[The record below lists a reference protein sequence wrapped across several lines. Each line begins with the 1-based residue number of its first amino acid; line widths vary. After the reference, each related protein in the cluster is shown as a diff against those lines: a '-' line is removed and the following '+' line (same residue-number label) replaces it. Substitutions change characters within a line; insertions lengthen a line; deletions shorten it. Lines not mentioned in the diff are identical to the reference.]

1 MTRAAPR
8 FDLLRL
14 PGLRGFL
21 RWRYAR
27 FALQVPLFLVALL
40 AVYDGFTGRQI
51 APVNTATV
59 SVWVHYRGLV
69 ALAIAVAGNL
79 FCAACPLMLTRGPTR
94 FLKRFVPEFQFPRVL
109 RNKYTVLAMTAF
121 FLFSYEHFD
130 LWASP
135 WLTAWLVI
143 AYFAAALLFDTF
155 FPAGTFCKYVCPLGN
170 FNFALSQ
177 SAPTQITAVNSSI
190 CQSCEGKYCLNGREE
205 TATTRQPLSG
215 HRGEHVRLEVGGS
228 GFGNRESG
236 IETSGFLLKA
246 DRPARGVFPG
256 CETDLFVPTMQSNQ
270 DCTLCL
276 NCVRACP
283 YDNVALEVRS
293 PLREAETVRPRAD
306 WAWFVVVLTWAG
318 LMNAFAMIPPYFAVA
333 AWLSGVLGTRD
344 EALLLL
350 VIQVVG
356 IGAGVAL
363 TLGAARLSA
372 RGQTASPLRDW
383 IGVLLPL
390 ALAAW
395 GGHYLFHFVT
405 GYETLLP
412 NAVTAL
418 NRLGLNLPAIP
429 LPAATR
435 GDGIFLYQVV
445 ISYAALFGSL
455 WVAYRKAA
463 RGLVLRLVPQVL
475 LALMFNTLTL
485 LIFSQPMQAR
495 GSLLP

>member
-1 MTRAAPR
+1 LTRASPR
-8 FDLLRL
+8 FDVLRV
-14 PGLRGFL
+14 PGLGAFL
-21 RWRYAR
+21 RWRFSR
-27 FALQVPLFLVALL
+27 FALQVPLLLVALL

-51 APVNTATV
+51 APLNTATV

-69 ALAIAVAGNL
+69 ALAIAIAGNL
-79 FCAACPLMLTRGPTR
+79 FCAACPLMLTRGPSR
-94 FLKRFVPEFQFPRVL
+94 FLKRFVPEFQFPRAL
-109 RNKYTVLAMTAF
+109 RNKYLVLGLTVV

-135 WLTAWLVI
+135 WLTAWLI
-143 AYFAAALLFDTF
+143 LGYFAAALLFDTF

-177 SAPTQITAVNSSI
+177 SAPSQITARDPNV

-205 TATTRQPLSG
+205 TATARKPLWG
-215 HRGEHVRLEVGGS
+215 HRGEHVMLELPMVNS
-228 GFGNRESG
+228 GLGTRDSG
-236 IETSGFLLKA
+236 LATA
-246 DRPARGVFPG
+246 ARGVFPG
-256 CETDLFVPTMQSNQ
+256 CETELFVPTMQSNQ

-283 YDNVALEVRS
+283 YDNVALAVRS
-293 PLREAETVRPRAD
+293 PLREAEGVRPRAD
-306 WAWFVVVLTWAG
+306 WAWFVVVLAWAG
-318 LMNAFAMIPPYFAVA
+318 LMNAFAMIPPYFATA
-333 AWLSGVLGTRD
+333 AWLSSVLGTRD

-350 VIQVVG
+350 LIQTVG

-363 TLGAARLSA
+363 TVLAARAS
-372 RGQTASPLRDW
+372 RGQVRDW
-383 IGVLLPL
+383 VGVLLPL
-390 ALAAW
+390 TLAVW

-405 GYETLLP
+405 GYNTLAP
-412 NAVTAL
+412 NVVTAL
-418 NRLGLNLPAIP
+418 NRLGLNLGALP

-435 GDGIFLYQVV
+435 GDGIFPYQVV
-445 ISYAALFGSL
+445 ISYVALVASL

-463 RGLVLRLVPQVL
+463 RDAANDARGIVVKLLPQVIV
-475 LALMFNTLTL
+475 ALVFNTLTI

>member
-1 MTRAAPR
+1 LTRAAPR

-21 RWRYAR
+21 RWRYSR
-27 FALQVPLFLVALL
+27 FALQVPLLLVALL

-69 ALAIAVAGNL
+69 ALAIAIAGNL
-79 FCAACPLMLTRGPTR
+79 FCAACPLMLTRGPTKL
-94 FLKRFVPEFQFPRVL
+94 LKRFVPEFQFPRVL
-109 RNKYTVLAMTAF
+109 RNKYTVLALTII

-135 WLTAWLVI
+135 WLTAWLVV
-143 AYFAAALLFDTF
+143 AYFAAALLFDAL
-155 FPAGTFCKYVCPLGN
+155 FPIGTFCKYVCPLGN
-170 FNFALSQ
+170 FNFALAQ
-177 SAPTQITAVNSSI
+177 SAPTQITARDSSV

-205 TATTRQPLSG
+205 TATTRKPLWG
-215 HRGEHVRLEVGGS
+215 HRGEHVQLEVG
-228 GFGNRESG
+228 ESG
-236 IETSGFLLKA
+236 IGF
-246 DRPARGVFPG
+246 RGAGTFPG

-283 YDNVALEVRS
+283 YDNVALEIRN
-293 PLREAETVRPRAD
+293 PLREAETVRPRED
-306 WAWFVVVLTWAG
+306 WAWFVLVLTWAG

-344 EALLLL
+344 EALLLF

-363 TLGAARLSA
+363 TLGAARVSA
-372 RGQTASPLRDW
+372 RVSVRERTMRDVLRDW

-405 GYETLLP
+405 GYNTLLP

-418 NRLGLNLPAIP
+418 NRLGLNLPALP

-435 GDGIFLYQVV
+435 GDGIFPYQVV

-463 RGLVLRLVPQVL
+463 RASIGDSRGLVLRLMPQVL
-475 LALMFNTLTL
+475 LALAFNTLTL